1 MNHYYSANDYYKQI
15 FGSKVYRLAL
25 DSGLT
30 CPNRDGTAG
39 FGGCTFCSESGS
51 GDFSFSVNELDK
63 AKALVRSKGAEK
75 FISYFQSYTG
85 TYGDISLLKN
95 MYEKALFPDD
105 VCALSVATRPDCIPD
120 SVTSLFTDL
129 RKAYNK
135 PIYIELGLQTTDD
148 EVAASFNRGYKTEVF
163 FDTLKRLKSAGIP
176 VIVHMIL
183 GLPTETPDRIT
194 RNVACAASAGIHGIK
209 LSLLHILKGT
219 PMESLYRDHPEL
231 FYLTEK
237 EKYIKTLADC
247 LEVIPRDVVIYRI
260 TGDSPKAL
268 LMAPSFTADKKGV
281 LNAINR
287 YFDENNIQ
295 QGNKV

>member
-1 MNHYYSANDYYKQI
+1 MNHYYSANDYYKQT

-63 AKALVRSKGAEK
+63 AKALVRSKGAER
-75 FISYFQSYTG
+75 FIAYFQSYTG
-85 TYGDISLLKN
+85 TYGDIPTLKA
-95 MYEKALFPDD
+95 MYEKALAPEDI
-105 VCALSVATRPDCIPD
+105 CALSIATRPDCIPD
-120 SVTSLFTDL
+120 SVISLLTDL

-176 VIVHMIL
+176 VIVHMIM
-183 GLPTETPDRIT
+183 GLPTETPEKIIK
-194 RNVACAASAGIHGIK
+194 NVAYAASAGIHGIK
-209 LSLLHILKGT
+209 LSLLHIIKGT
-219 PMESLYRDHPEL
+219 PMEAVYNSHPEC
-231 FYLTEK
+231 FHLTEK
-237 EKYIKTLADC
+237 EIYIKTLADC
-247 LEVIPRDVVIYRI
+247 LEVIPKNIVIYRI
-260 TGDSPKAL
+260 TGDAPKSL
-268 LMAPSFTADKKGV
+268 LVAPTFTADKKSV
-281 LNAINR
+281 LNSINK
-287 YFDENNIQ
+287 YLDDNNIV
-295 QGNKV
+295 QGSKA

>member
-25 DSGLT
+25 SSGLT

-39 FGGCTFCSESGS
+39 FGGCTFCSHAGS

-95 MYEKALFPDD
+95 MYEKALSPDD

-120 SVTSLFTDL
+120 SVISLLTDL

-148 EVAASFNRGYKTEVF
+148 EVAASFNRGYKTEVY
-163 FDTLKRLKSAGIP
+163 FDTLERLKSAGIP
-176 VIVHMIL
+176 VIVHMIM
-183 GLPTETPDRIT
+183 GLPTETPEKIIK
-194 RNVACAASAGIHGIK
+194 NVAYAASAGIHGIK
-209 LSLLHILKGT
+209 LSLLHIIKGT
-219 PMESLYRDHPEL
+219 PMEAVYNSHPEC
-231 FYLTEK
+231 FHLTEK
-237 EKYIKTLADC
+237 EIYIKTLADC
-247 LEVIPRDVVIYRI
+247 LEVIPKNIVIYRI
-260 TGDSPKAL
+260 TGDAPKSL
-268 LMAPSFTADKKGV
+268 LVAPTFTADKKSV
-281 LNAINR
+281 LNSINK
-287 YFDENNIQ
+287 YLDDNNIV
-295 QGNKV
+295 QGSKA